1 MALLPLIL
9 ISTQSSHAF
18 WSSIWGSTTPS
29 APSRRPSITGIPSST
44 INSGHEGYNH
54 QGGGTI
60 QRNPFQDKYGLEPRP
75 QNISLDDP
83 WDGHPHGM
91 KDPGQVSGQA
101 PQLTPL
107 VRPPSPATKSTP
119 PPSPTKSP
127 RSLAIIAQIQKDRDT
142 LSAEVERDRQYEA
155 QRAAIYAEWDRE
167 TQEKWDKQAAT
178 GKAISDRVQKAEI
191 EHAKFVAAHPNLPT
205 RPDPDRVA
213 WAKIDTTKEKVAA
226 TTSTWISTAIK
237 ASVHMVRD
245 VNTFLSEASKKK

>member
-44 INSGHEGYNH
+44 INSGNEGYNH
-54 QGGGTI
+54 NSSSTI
-60 QRNPFQDKYGLEPRP
+60 TRNPFQDKSLP
-75 QNISLDDP
+75 QIHLDDP
-83 WDGHPHGM
+83 WDGHPFGM
-91 KDPGQVSGQA
+91 QEPNQVPGQA